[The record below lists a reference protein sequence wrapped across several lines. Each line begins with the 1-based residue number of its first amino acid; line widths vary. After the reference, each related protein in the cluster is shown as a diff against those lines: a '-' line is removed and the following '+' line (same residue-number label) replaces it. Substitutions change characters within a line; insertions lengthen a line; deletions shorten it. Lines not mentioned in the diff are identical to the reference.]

1 MSNSGGGT
9 PAGDFG
15 ARLPAGTSAGDCA
28 GTAADVCAGRTAGVC
43 LLELTIALAIV
54 SLAAMMS
61 APVLA
66 GAADAGRAREAA
78 QFLAAQC
85 RGARME
91 AIAQNATSALVF
103 DVVSARWRFRRCV
116 DGNGNGMRRADIT
129 AGRDTCSS
137 STDVANVFL
146 GVKVEVRTGLPDP
159 DGGSPTSGAVR
170 FGSSD
175 IASFSPLGTAS
186 AGTVYLRSAG
196 GAQYAI
202 RVAGPT
208 GRVRVL
214 RYDSASRAWSEI

>member
-1 MSNSGGGT
+1 MSNSGGVT
-9 PAGDFG
+9 PAGGFG
-15 ARLPAGTSAGDCA
+15 AGLPAGTS
-28 GTAADVCAGRTAGVC
+28 

-54 SLAAMMS
+54 SVTAVMS

-78 QFLAAQC
+78 QFLASQC
-85 RGARME
+85 RAARME
-91 AIAQNATSALVF
+91 AIARNVTSSLVF
-103 DVVSARWRFRRCV
+103 DQVSTRWRLRRCV

-129 AGRDTCSS
+129 SGRDTCAL
-137 STDVANVFL
+137 STDVSEQFF
-146 GVKVEVRTGLPDP
+146 GVRVEVPSGLPDP
-159 DGGSPTSGAVR
+159 DGGSSTSGAVR

-175 IASFSPLGTAS
+175 IASFSPVGTAS
-186 AGTVYLRSAG
+186 AGTVYVRSER

-214 RYDSASRAWSEI
+214 KYEAVSRSWLEI

>member
-1 MSNSGGGT
+1 VSNSGGAT
-9 PAGDFG
+9 PAGGFG
-15 ARLPAGTSAGDCA
+15 AGLPAGTSTGF
-28 GTAADVCAGRTAGVC
+28 T
-43 LLELTIALAIV
+43 LMELTIVLAIV
-54 SLAAMMS
+54 SLAAAMT

-66 GAADAGRAREAA
+66 GAGDAGRAREAA
-78 QFLAAQC
+78 QFVAAQC

-91 AIAQNATSALVF
+91 AIARNATSSLVF
-103 DVVSARWRFRRCV
+103 DLVSARWKFRRCV

-129 AGRDTCSS
+129 SGRDVCQA

-146 GVKVEVRTGLPDP
+146 GVRVEVPAGLPDP
-159 DGGSPTSGAVR
+159 DGGAPTTGAVR

-186 AGTVYLRSAG
+186 AGTVYLRSDG

-214 RYDSASRAWSEI
+214 KYSPALNSWSEI

>member
-1 MSNSGGGT
+1 MSKSGGVT
-9 PAGDFG
+9 PVGGLGAG
-15 ARLPAGTSAGDCA
+15 LPAGTS
-28 GTAADVCAGRTAGVC
+28 
-43 LLELTIALAIV
+43 LIELTLALAIV
-54 SLAAMMS
+54 SLTAVMS

-91 AIAQNATSALVF
+91 AIARNTTASLVF
-103 DVVSARWRFRRCV
+103 DLASARWRFRRCV

-129 AGRDTCSS
+129 TGRDTCLT
-137 STDVANVFL
+137 STDVANLFF
-146 GVKVEVRTGLPDP
+146 GVRLEVPTGLPDP
-159 DGGSPTSGAVR
+159 DGGTLTSGAVR

-175 IASFSPLGTAS
+175 IASFSSVGTAS
-186 AGTVYLRSAG
+186 AGTVYLRSDR

-202 RVAGPT
+202 RVAGTT

-214 RYDSASRAWSEI
+214 RYDSASRRWSEV